1 MDQDVRADNFR
12 QRAAEI
18 KAIAASID
26 DDVARA
32 TMQNLA
38 ADYERMAAEIDTRR
52 RANATGATPQ
62 EAARRLMLLYV
73 EIFRR
78 RAGEAVRLQVLQS
91 PFLADGWTL
100 IEFYD
105 GLFHAG
111 SEGWLEFKNGEG
123 ILTARGAKVI

>member
-1 MDQDVRADNFR
+1 MDQGVRADNFR

-18 KAIAASID
+18 RGIAAAIED
-26 DDVARA
+26 DAARA

-38 ADYERMAAEIDTRR
+38 ADYERMAAEIETRR
-52 RANATGATPQ
+52 RLNPTGATPA
-62 EAARRLMLLYV
+62 EAARRIILLYV

-100 IEFYD
+100 IEFY
-105 GLFHAG
+105 
-111 SEGWLEFKNGEG
+111 
-123 ILTARGAKVI
+123 